1 MRGCKSLLPVFH
13 ILGSGYTNK
22 QIISHIA
29 DDERMFDS
37 FTKLDFVYPHA
48 VATVKVGKGV
58 KSENELIIAG
68 TKGYIYV
75 PAPWWKTDYFEIRYE
90 NMENNK
96 RYFYQ
101 LDGEGIRY
109 EIIAFVNAIKNQ
121 NKVTLVDESV
131 SLAIAEVMEDYYNGK
146 DVVRI

>member
-1 MRGCKSLLPVFH
+1 MV
-13 ILGSGYTNK
+13 
-22 QIISHIA
+22 
-29 DDERMFDS
+29 
-37 FTKLDFVYPHA
+37 
-48 VATVKVGKGV
+48 
-58 KSENELIIAG
+58 
-68 TKGYIYV
+68 
-75 PAPWWKTDYFEIRYE
+75 
-90 NMENNK
+90 ENNK